1 VRGDGHLDRGR
12 PEKLIDCAQLAEE
25 IVGHP
30 LPGKV
35 LRAGSLKRFR
45 DAALAA

>member
-1 VRGDGHLDRGR
+1 M
-12 PEKLIDCAQLAEE
+12 AEE

-45 DAALAA
+45 DAAAQAA